1 MIIHRSHPQHS
12 LVFTW
17 CFQAEE
23 DIKQM
28 REHLRE
34 GEGEPVVRLV
44 EGGEA
49 DAEKGLYAGRHAG
62 LHGTRD
68 RFLNNLT

>member
-1 MIIHRSHPQHS
+1 
-12 LVFTW
+12 
-17 CFQAEE
+17 
-23 DIKQM
+23 M